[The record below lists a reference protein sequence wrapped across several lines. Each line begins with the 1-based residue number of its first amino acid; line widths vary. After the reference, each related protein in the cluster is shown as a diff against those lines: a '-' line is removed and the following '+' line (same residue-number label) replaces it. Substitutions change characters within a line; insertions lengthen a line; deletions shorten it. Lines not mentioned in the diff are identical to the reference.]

1 LRTNLI
7 IHHGIAD
14 ILHQAVKLIH
24 ILGAVEKPRD
34 PASLFQWGEVSN
46 DVIKFATK

>member
-7 IHHGIAD
+7 IHHGVAD
-14 ILHQAVKLIH
+14 IFDQAVKFIH

-34 PASLFQWGEVSN
+34 PASLFQWGEVPN
-46 DVIKFATK
+46 DVIKFAAK